1 MKYTALE
8 NLRKKNK
15 YYSKYLWA
23 LIILAFGSG
32 ICGVGALYNLHK
44 VNLSL
49 NNYGDT
55 GRDNVEIVKSIEKN
69 IKYAE
74 RFLRVG
80 KFLFAVRLFFIGIFL
95 LGFFVSFNQIMNANL
110 NIQ

>member
-8 NLRKKNK
+8 NLRKKYK

-69 IKYAE
+69 IKYAS
-74 RFLRVG
+74 RFLKVG
-80 KFLFAVRLFFIGIFL
+80 KFLFAIRLFFTGIFII
-95 LGFFVSFNQIMNANL
+95 GFVMSFNQVMNASL
-110 NIQ
+110 AIH